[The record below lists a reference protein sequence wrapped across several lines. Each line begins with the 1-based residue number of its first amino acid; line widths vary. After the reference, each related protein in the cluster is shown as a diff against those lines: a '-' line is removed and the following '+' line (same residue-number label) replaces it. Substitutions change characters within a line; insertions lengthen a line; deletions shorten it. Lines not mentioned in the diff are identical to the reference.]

1 MLTLKAP
8 AKINWFLKV
17 YGLQNDGYHKIE
29 CLTQTVSLYDILAFV
44 PSKDLTLIT
53 DLQIPIEQNL
63 VYKAA
68 VLLKKECGISAGVE
82 IRLNKNIP
90 VAAGLGGGSS
100 DAASTLLGLNEVW
113 SLGLSGND
121 LCVFAE
127 QLGADVTFFL
137 HGPFSFVEGRGEKI
151 TACKAI
157 KPINILLVKPPLT
170 VSTRWVYGQLKN
182 RIQNTEHRTQS
193 TDNPP
198 IPPLL
203 KGGEG
208 GFELT
213 NRTDKVDNIK
223 LFIHAVGK
231 AELHRNSNI
240 QNDLESVTI
249 KSFPVIAN
257 IKDRLLRE
265 GAILSMMSG
274 SGPTVFGVFGSA
286 KEAENA
292 SKVFNDCWTA
302 IVQTII

>member
-17 YGLQNDGYHKIE
+17 YGLQNDGYHKIK

-68 VLLKKECGISAGVE
+68 ALLKKECGINAGVE

-127 QLGADVTFFL
+127 RLGADVTFFL

-170 VSTRWVYGQLKN
+170 VSTRWAYKNLK
-182 RIQNTEHRTQS
+182 
-193 TDNPP
+193 
-198 IPPLL
+198 
-203 KGGEG
+203 
-208 GFELT
+208 LT

-257 IKDRLLRE
+257 IKDILLRE

-302 IVQTII
+302 IVQTIIN

>member
-29 CLTQTVSLYDILAFV
+29 CLTQTVSLYDILTFV

-68 VLLKKECGISAGVE
+68 ALLKKKCGINAGVE

-100 DAASTLLGLNEVW
+100 DAASTLLALNEVW

-127 QLGADVTFFL
+127 RLGADVTFFL

-170 VSTRWVYGQLKN
+170 VSTRWAYKNLK
-182 RIQNTEHRTQS
+182 
-193 TDNPP
+193 
-198 IPPLL
+198 
-203 KGGEG
+203 
-208 GFELT
+208 LT

-257 IKDRLLRE
+257 IKNRLLRE

-274 SGPTVFGVFGSA
+274 SGPTVFGVFGSV

-302 IVQTII
+302 IVQTIIN